1 MRRIL
6 LLFLILQCGNGP
18 GVSNLLGPHSI
29 AFVSVGVWELRVAP
43 CAHATPTV
51 AQMEIEPHS
60 MEPCLFFS
68 L

>member
-1 MRRIL
+1 MAQGL
-6 LLFLILQCGNGP
+6 ATC
-18 GVSNLLGPHSI
+18 LGPHSI